1 MKHDLDKALIEY
13 SQSDIY
19 PFHMPGHKRQRL
31 LGVPPEEIDITEIE
45 GFDDL
50 HHAEGILREGQ
61 ERLARLFGADE
72 SFYLVNGS
80 TAGNLAAICG
90 CMEKGGRLLL
100 ARNCH
105 ISVYHAAEL
114 MEAQISFL
122 EPEWI
127 GDSGQGGFESERTKL
142 APHGGV
148 PAADNGFAIPG
159 SISPTQVE
167 EALRQFPDTQAVV
180 ITSPTYDG
188 VVSDIRAIADIVHA
202 RDLLLIVDAAH
213 GAHFGFSDGFPQKAI
228 ALGADVSVESL
239 HKTLP
244 AYTQSSVLH
253 LMRTASGK
261 DSGLQ
266 NIPEGTAGSAPG
278 ASYRFDAERVR
289 HYLDIFQSTSPSYVL
304 MAGIDRCVRMI
315 EEDLELYR
323 DPAKRG
329 DSLFG
334 QFEERLARF
343 YRGCEEL
350 SVVRVW
356 PAEEDAAGIYARD
369 PSRILISATAAGLSG
384 QQLYDLFLEKHHLQM
399 ERATEQSVLALTT
412 IMDTDEGFVR
422 LSRALAEMSQLL
434 TAEICDKVL

>member
-1 MKHDLDKALIEY
+1 MKHYLDEALIEY
-13 SQSDIY
+13 SKSDIY

-72 SFYLVNGS
+72 SCYLANGS

-90 CMEKGGRLLL
+90 CMEKGGRLLI

-114 MEAQISFL
+114 MEAQLSYL
-122 EPEWI
+122 EPENT
-127 GDSGQGGFESERTKL
+127 E
-142 APHGGV
+142 
-148 PAADNGFAIPG
+148 FAISG

-188 VVSDIRAIADIVHA
+188 VVSDIRAIAEIVHA
-202 RDLLLIVDAAH
+202 RNLPLIVDAAH

-228 ALGADVSVESL
+228 ALGADLSVESL

-253 LMRTASGK
+253 LMRTAG
-261 DSGLQ
+261 
-266 NIPEGTAGSAPG
+266 AG
-278 ASYRFDAERVR
+278 YRFNAERVR

-315 EEDLELYR
+315 GEDVTLYR
-323 DPAKRG
+323 DPAKQG

-343 YRGCEEL
+343 YRGCKEL
-350 SVVRVW
+350 HAVRVW
-356 PAEEDAAGIYARD
+356 PTEGDTAGIYARD
-369 PSRILISATAAGLSG
+369 PSRVLISATAAGLSG
-384 QQLYDLFLEKHHLQM
+384 QQLYDLLLDKYHLQM
-399 ERATEQSVLALTT
+399 ERAAEQYVLALTT
-412 IMDTDEGFVR
+412 IMDTDEGFAR
-422 LSRALAEMSQLL
+422 LSRALAEIEQLATRNL
-434 TAEICDKVL
+434 

>member
-1 MKHDLDKALIEY
+1 MKDYLDEALIEY
-13 SQSDIY
+13 SKSDIY
-19 PFHMPGHKRQRL
+19 PFHMPGHKRRRL

-50 HHAEGILREGQ
+50 HHAGGILREGQ

-72 SFYLVNGS
+72 SCYLVNGS

-90 CMEKGGRLLL
+90 CMEKGGRLLV

-114 MEAQISFL
+114 MEAQLSYL
-122 EPEWI
+122 EPE
-127 GDSGQGGFESERTKL
+127 RT
-142 APHGGV
+142 
-148 PAADNGFAIPG
+148 GFAISG
-159 SISPTQVE
+159 SISPVQVE
-167 EALRQFPDTQAVV
+167 EALRQFPDTQVVV

-202 RDLLLIVDAAH
+202 RNRLLIVDAAH

-228 ALGADVSVESL
+228 ALGADLSVESL

-244 AYTQSSVLH
+244 AYTQSAVLH
-253 LMRTASGK
+253 LMRTATGEELGSTREP
-261 DSGLQ
+261 DSS
-266 NIPEGTAGSAPG
+266 AGGAPG

-304 MAGIDRCVRMI
+304 MAGIDRCVRML
-315 EEDLELYR
+315 EEDTAIYR
-323 DPAKRG
+323 DPAVRG

-343 YRGCEEL
+343 YRGCAEL
-350 SVVRVW
+350 SAVRVW
-356 PAEEDAAGIYARD
+356 PATGLPKNRTGDAFADAEDPAGIFARD
-369 PSRILISATAAGLSG
+369 LSRILISATEVGLSG
-384 QQLYDLFLEKHHLQM
+384 QQLYDFLLEKYHLQM
-399 ERATEQSVLALTT
+399 ERAAEQYVLALTT
-412 IMDTDEGFVR
+412 IMDTDEGFMR
-422 LSRALAEMSQLL
+422 LSQALG
-434 TAEICDKVL
+434 EIDHMVARNF